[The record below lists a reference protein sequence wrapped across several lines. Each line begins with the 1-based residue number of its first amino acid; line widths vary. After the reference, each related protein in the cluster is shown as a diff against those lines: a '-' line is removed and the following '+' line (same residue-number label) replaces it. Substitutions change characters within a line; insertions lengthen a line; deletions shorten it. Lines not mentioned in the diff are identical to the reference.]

1 MKPYYTILFFLIF
14 ASSSKGQSI
23 LKGTVLDSA
32 TKLPIT
38 GVNVFLSTTS
48 LGTSTDEKGNFSISR
63 VPQGKYEL
71 ICTALNYTTLVTQV
85 QINQLEEK
93 QTIYLSSS
101 ANVLK
106 EVIVESYDSDGWE
119 RWGDYFKENFI
130 GKNTF
135 LKNCYLKNPSVVKFK
150 YNRRN
155 NTVRAFAHENLQ
167 FENNNLG
174 YTIDYLLI
182 NFEFNLNDNQFK
194 FTGYPLFKEMTS
206 TNTDQLKKWKI
217 TRLDTYK
224 GSLMYFIRSLFANQ
238 LQTDGYEMYPLIKV
252 DDFEK
257 KRVKQLYK
265 NYQEEL
271 KNKGQTNILP
281 KDSLDYYSKVA
292 KLSSE
297 ENKVI
302 LDKQVNRDEILFKV
316 DVSIS
321 KDAYFF
327 EFDNSLHVS
336 YVFKKE
342 PYEYTKFMNKRP
354 YKDNISSD
362 ISLPFNKGV
371 TIFKNGS
378 YYFGENIFLEGY
390 WAWSEKLSTML
401 PFNYG
406 PKE

>member
-1 MKPYYTILFFLIF
+1 
-14 ASSSKGQSI
+14 
-23 LKGTVLDSA
+23 
-32 TKLPIT
+32 
-38 GVNVFLSTTS
+38 
-48 LGTSTDEKGNFSISR
+48 
-63 VPQGKYEL
+63 
-71 ICTALNYTTLVTQV
+71 
-85 QINQLEEK
+85 
-93 QTIYLSSS
+93 
-101 ANVLK
+101 
-106 EVIVESYDSDGWE
+106 
-119 RWGDYFKENFI
+119 
-130 GKNTF
+130 
-135 LKNCYLKNPSVVKFK
+135 
-150 YNRRN
+150 
-155 NTVRAFAHENLQ
+155 
-167 FENNNLG
+167 
-174 YTIDYLLI
+174 
-182 NFEFNLNDNQFK
+182 NLNDNQFK

-206 TNTDQLKKWKI
+206 TYADQLEKWKA

-224 GSLMYFIRSLFANQ
+224 GSLIYFIRSLFANQ
-238 LQTDGYEMYPLIKV
+238 LQTDGYEIYPLIKV

-271 KNKGQTNILP
+271 KNKGQTNILL

-292 KLSSE
+292 KLSGE
-297 ENKVI
+297 ENRVI

-316 DVSIS
+316 DTSIS

-401 PFNYG
+401 PFNYD
-406 PKE
+406 PKD